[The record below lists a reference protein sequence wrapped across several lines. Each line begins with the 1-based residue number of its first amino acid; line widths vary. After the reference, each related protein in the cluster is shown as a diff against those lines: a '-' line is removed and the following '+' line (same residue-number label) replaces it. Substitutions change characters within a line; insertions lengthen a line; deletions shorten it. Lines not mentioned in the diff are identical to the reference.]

1 MLLLRDGRWATDLS
15 VVPVMSAIFREVAPY
30 SGVDENL
37 PTGVQGIVVPSGG
50 STLAILQ
57 DGRGLDVRSTLP
69 SKVHVY
75 EFKTKQERAAV
86 ARNAPNP
93 SEAAGRFDDG
103 SWRIFRIKADAPVGF
118 DTVRVEAKK
127 ASKAEATLKVL
138 VLDKK
143 TVKVAIRA
151 VQVRDGKQLVIFGNA
166 ADPKKLLDEMN
177 AVWNP
182 QANVYFELGRT
193 DAATIDGISPQANAI
208 EIQKLPQGFLDERDS
223 GSALTFF
230 LVRKVTNGG
239 TPDNGVTNAKERISL
254 IADSRSDSTMAHE
267 AGHFLG
273 ALTADG
279 KYDSEY
285 GHPEKS
291 QEMLM
296 HAQHTGK
303 KIPYSAV
310 IKFNHGYRR

>member
-1 MLLLRDGRWATDLS
+1 MAAT
-15 VVPVMSAIFREVAPY
+15 FREVVAY

-37 PTGVQGIVVPSGG
+37 PTGGQGIVVPSGG
-50 STLAILQ
+50 STLVILE
-57 DGRGLDVRSTLP
+57 DARGLDVRSTVP
-69 SKVHVY
+69 SKVYVY
-75 EFKTKQERAAV
+75 EFKKRQERAEA
-86 ARNAPNP
+86 ARNASNP
-93 SEAAGRFDDG
+93 SEAMRRFDED

-118 DTVRVEAKK
+118 DTVRVEAKNTK
-127 ASKAEATLKVL
+127 MRKAEATLKVI
-138 VLDKK
+138 VLNKK
-143 TVKVAIRA
+143 MVKVAIRA
-151 VQVRDGKQLVIFGNA
+151 VQVRDGKQHVSLDHA
-166 ADPKKLLDEMN
+166 ADPKKLLTEMN
-177 AVWNP
+177 AIWNP

-193 DAATIDGISPQANAI
+193 DAATIDGVSPQADAI
-208 EIQKLPQGFLDERDS
+208 EMQKLPKGFLDERDS

-239 TPDNGVTNAKERISL
+239 NADNGVTNAKERVAL

-273 ALTADG
+273 ALTAEG

-296 HAQHTGK
+296 HAEHIGK
-303 KIPYSAV
+303 KIPYAAV
-310 IKFNHGYRR
+310 LKFNYGYRS

>member
-1 MLLLRDGRWATDLS
+1 MA
-15 VVPVMSAIFREVAPY
+15 AAFREVAAY

-37 PTGVQGIVVPSGG
+37 PTGGQGIVVPSGG
-50 STLAILQ
+50 STLVILE
-57 DGRGLDVRSTLP
+57 GARGLDVRSTIP

-75 EFKTKQERAAV
+75 EVKKRLERAEA
-86 ARNAPNP
+86 ARNASNP
-93 SEAAGRFDDG
+93 SEAMRRFDDD

-118 DTVRVEAKK
+118 DKVRVEAKNTK
-127 ASKAEATLKVL
+127 THKAEATLKVI
-138 VLDKK
+138 VLDNK
-143 TVKVAIRA
+143 TVKVAIRPA
-151 VQVRDGKQLVIFGNA
+151 QVRDGRQLVSLGNA
-166 ADPKKLLDEMN
+166 ADPQKLLDEMN
-177 AVWNP
+177 AIWNP

-193 DAATIDGISPQANAI
+193 DAATIDGLSPQADAI
-208 EIQKLPQGFLDERDS
+208 EMQKLPKGFLDERDS

-239 TPDNGVTNAKERISL
+239 NADNGVTNAKERVAL

-273 ALTADG
+273 ALTAEG

-296 HAQHTGK
+296 HAEHIGK
-303 KIPYSAV
+303 KIPYAAV
-310 IKFNHGYRR
+310 LKFNYGYRS

>member
-1 MLLLRDGRWATDLS
+1 MA
-15 VVPVMSAIFREVAPY
+15 AAFREVAAY

-37 PTGVQGIVVPSGG
+37 PTGGQGIVVPSGG
-50 STLAILQ
+50 STLVILE
-57 DGRGLDVRSTLP
+57 GARGLDVRSTIP

-75 EFKTKQERAAV
+75 EVKKSLERAEA
-86 ARNAPNP
+86 ARNASNP
-93 SEAAGRFDDG
+93 SEAMRRFDDD

-118 DTVRVEAKK
+118 DKVRVEAKNTK
-127 ASKAEATLKVL
+127 THKAEATLKVI
-138 VLDKK
+138 VLDNK
-143 TVKVAIRA
+143 TVKVAIRPA
-151 VQVRDGKQLVIFGNA
+151 QVRDGRQLVSLGNA
-166 ADPKKLLDEMN
+166 ADPQKLLDEMN
-177 AVWNP
+177 AIWNP

-193 DAATIDGISPQANAI
+193 DAATIDGLSPQADAI
-208 EIQKLPQGFLDERDS
+208 EMQKLPKGFLDERDS
-223 GSALTFF
+223 GSVLTFF

-239 TPDNGVTNAKERISL
+239 TVDNGVTNAKERISL

-273 ALTADG
+273 ALTAEG

-296 HAQHTGK
+296 HVHHIGK

-310 IKFNHGYRR
+310 TKFNYGYHS

>member
-1 MLLLRDGRWATDLS
+1 MAAT
-15 VVPVMSAIFREVAPY
+15 FREVAAY

-37 PTGVQGIVVPSGG
+37 PTGGQGIVVPSGG
-50 STLAILQ
+50 STLVILE
-57 DGRGLDVRSTLP
+57 GARGLDVRSTIP

-75 EFKTKQERAAV
+75 EVKKRLERAEA
-86 ARNAPNP
+86 ARNASNP
-93 SEAAGRFDDG
+93 SEAMRRFDDD

-118 DTVRVEAKK
+118 DKVRVEAKNTK
-127 ASKAEATLKVL
+127 THKAEATLKVI
-138 VLDKK
+138 VLDNK
-143 TVKVAIRA
+143 TVKVAIRPA
-151 VQVRDGKQLVIFGNA
+151 QVRDGRQLVSLGNA
-166 ADPKKLLDEMN
+166 ADPQKLLDEMN
-177 AVWNP
+177 AIWNP

-193 DAATIDGISPQANAI
+193 DAATIDGLSPQADAI
-208 EIQKLPQGFLDERDS
+208 EMQKLPKGFLDERDS
-223 GSALTFF
+223 GSVLTFF

-239 TPDNGVTNAKERISL
+239 TVDNGVTNAKERISL

-273 ALTADG
+273 ALTAEG

-296 HAQHTGK
+296 HVHHIGK

-310 IKFNHGYRR
+310 TKFNYGYRR

>member
-1 MLLLRDGRWATDLS
+1 MAAT
-15 VVPVMSAIFREVAPY
+15 FREVVAY

-37 PTGVQGIVVPSGG
+37 PTGGQGIVVPSGG
-50 STLAILQ
+50 STLVILE
-57 DGRGLDVRSTLP
+57 DARGLDVRSTVP
-69 SKVHVY
+69 SKVYVY
-75 EFKTKQERAAV
+75 EFKKRQERAEA
-86 ARNAPNP
+86 ARNASNP
-93 SEAAGRFDDG
+93 SEAMRRFDED

-118 DTVRVEAKK
+118 DTVRVEAKNTK
-127 ASKAEATLKVL
+127 MRKAEATLKVI
-138 VLDKK
+138 VLNKK
-143 TVKVAIRA
+143 MVKVAIRA
-151 VQVRDGKQLVIFGNA
+151 VQVRDGKQHVSLGHA
-166 ADPKKLLDEMN
+166 ADPKKLLTEMN
-177 AVWNP
+177 AIWNP

-193 DAATIDGISPQANAI
+193 DAATIDGLSPQADAI
-208 EIQKLPQGFLDERDS
+208 EMQKLPKGFLDERDS

-239 TPDNGVTNAKERISL
+239 NADNGVTNAKERVAL

-273 ALTADG
+273 ALTAEG

-296 HAQHTGK
+296 HAEHIGK
-303 KIPYSAV
+303 KIPYAAV
-310 IKFNHGYRR
+310 LKFNYGYRS

>member
-1 MLLLRDGRWATDLS
+1 MA
-15 VVPVMSAIFREVAPY
+15 AIFREVAPY

-37 PTGVQGIVVPSGG
+37 PTGGQGIVVPSTG
-50 STLAILQ
+50 STLVILE
-57 DGRGLDVRSTLP
+57 DGKGLDVRSNMP

-75 EFKTKQERAAV
+75 ELTTKHDRAGA
-86 ARNAPNP
+86 ARSASNP
-93 SEAAGRFDDG
+93 SEATQRFDDG

-118 DTVRVEAKK
+118 DKAKVEAKK
-127 ASKAEATLKVL
+127 TKADKAEATLKVI
-138 VLDKK
+138 VLIKK
-143 TVKVAIRA
+143 TVKVAIRP
-151 VQVRDGKQLVIFGNA
+151 VQVRDGQQLVSLGNA
-166 ADPKKLLDEMN
+166 GDPQKLLKEMN
-177 AVWNP
+177 SIWNP

-193 DAATIDGISPQANAI
+193 DPATIDGLSLQAEAI
-208 EIQKLPQGFLDERDS
+208 EMQKLPKGFLDERDS

-239 TPDNGVTNAKERISL
+239 TADNGVTNAKERISL

-296 HAQHTGK
+296 HVNHIGK

-310 IKFNHGYRR
+310 PKFNYGYRRD

>member
-1 MLLLRDGRWATDLS
+1 MAAT
-15 VVPVMSAIFREVAPY
+15 FREVTAY

-37 PTGVQGIVVPSGG
+37 PSGGQGIVVPSGG
-50 STLAILQ
+50 STLVILE
-57 DGRGLDVRSTLP
+57 GAGGLDVRSTIP

-75 EFKTKQERAAV
+75 ELKTKQERSGAARG
-86 ARNAPNP
+86 ASNP
-93 SEAAGRFDDG
+93 AEAERRFEEN
-103 SWRIFRIKADAPVGF
+103 SWRIFRIKADAPVGI
-118 DTVRVEAKK
+118 DKVKVEAKNTK
-127 ASKAEATLKVL
+127 TRKVEATLKVI

-143 TVKVAIRA
+143 TVKVGIRA
-151 VQVRDGKQLVIFGNA
+151 VQVRDGKNTVSFGKA
-166 ADPKKLLDEMN
+166 GDPQKLLDEMN
-177 AVWNP
+177 AIWNP

-193 DAATIDGISPQANAI
+193 DAATIDGLSPQTEAI
-208 EIQKLPQGFLDERDS
+208 EMQKLPKGFLDERDS

-239 TPDNGVTNAKERISL
+239 QVDNGATNAKERVTL

-273 ALTADG
+273 ALTAEG

-291 QEMLM
+291 QDMLM
-296 HAQHTGK
+296 HVTHTGK
-303 KIPYSAV
+303 KIPYSA
-310 IKFNHGYRR
+310 ITKFNYGYHS

>member
-1 MLLLRDGRWATDLS
+1 MA
-15 VVPVMSAIFREVAPY
+15 AFREVAAY

-37 PTGVQGIVVPSGG
+37 PTGGQGIVIPSGG
-50 STLAILQ
+50 STLVILEG
-57 DGRGLDVRSTLP
+57 GRDLDVRSTLP
-69 SKVHVY
+69 SQVRVY
-75 EFKTKQERAAV
+75 ELKKKQERTLAV
-86 ARNAPNP
+86 QNASNP
-93 SEAAGRFDDG
+93 SEATRRFDDG
-103 SWRIFRIKADAPVGF
+103 TWRIFKIGADAPVGF
-118 DTVRVEAKK
+118 DTVKVEAKNTKTRK
-127 ASKAEATLKVL
+127 ADATLKVI

-143 TVKVAIRA
+143 TVKVAIRQA
-151 VQVRDGKQLVIFGNA
+151 QVRDGTKFVNLGKA
-166 ADPKKLLDEMN
+166 ADPKALLTEMN
-177 AVWNP
+177 AIWNA

-193 DAATIDGISPQANAI
+193 DAAPIDGLSPQADVI
-208 EIQKLPQGFLDERDS
+208 EMTKLPEGFLSERDS

-239 TPDNGVTNAKERISL
+239 RVDNGATNAKERVAL

-291 QEMLM
+291 QNMLM
-296 HAQHTGK
+296 HVEHTGK

-310 IKFNHGYRR
+310 PKFNYGYQKHK

>member
-1 MLLLRDGRWATDLS
+1 MAAT
-15 VVPVMSAIFREVAPY
+15 FREVAAY

-37 PTGVQGIVVPSGG
+37 PTGGQGIVVPSGG
-50 STLAILQ
+50 STLVILE
-57 DGRGLDVRSTLP
+57 GARGLDVRSTVP

-75 EFKTKQERAAV
+75 EFKKRQERAGAV
-86 ARNAPNP
+86 QNASNP
-93 SEAAGRFDDG
+93 SEAMRRFDED

-118 DTVRVEAKK
+118 DTVRVEAKNTK
-127 ASKAEATLKVL
+127 TRKAEATLKVI

-143 TVKVAIRA
+143 TVKVAIRP
-151 VQVRDGKQLVIFGNA
+151 VQVRDGKQLVSLGNA
-166 ADPKKLLDEMN
+166 AYPKKLLNEMN
-177 AVWNP
+177 AVWNS

-193 DAATIDGISPQANAI
+193 DAATIDGLSPRADAI
-208 EIQKLPQGFLDERDS
+208 EMQKLPKGFLDERDS

-239 TPDNGVTNAKERISL
+239 NADKGATNAKERVAL

-273 ALTADG
+273 ALTAEG
-279 KYDSEY
+279 KYEY

-296 HAQHTGK
+296 HVNHIGK
-303 KIPYSAV
+303 KIPYAAV
-310 IKFNHGYRR
+310 LKFNYGYHS